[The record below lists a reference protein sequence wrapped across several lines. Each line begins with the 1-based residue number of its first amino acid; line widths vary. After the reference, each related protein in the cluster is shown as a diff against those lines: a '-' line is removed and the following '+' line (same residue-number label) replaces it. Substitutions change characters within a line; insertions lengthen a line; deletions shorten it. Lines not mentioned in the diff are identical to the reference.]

1 MRNGKHS
8 KKEGDEING
17 KKRVR
22 FYELVLEKNE
32 QINLFENEGITL
44 EDKEET
50 WG

>member
-1 MRNGKHS
+1 MKLMV
-8 KKEGDEING
+8 
-17 KKRVR
+17 KKRGR
-22 FYELVLEKNE
+22 FYKLVLEKNE